1 MFVNDLLMKVII
13 KCYHSLFST
22 AKSVILFGQAISDT
36 EQQVSI
42 QWKFVYDPRS
52 KVPVL
57 HSLCVQLDC
66 HQDVCSDVILPEY
79 I

>member
-13 KCYHSLFST
+13 NCYHSLFST

-42 QWKFVYDPRS
+42 Q
-52 KVPVL
+52 
-57 HSLCVQLDC
+57 
-66 HQDVCSDVILPEY
+66 
-79 I
+79 